1 MVEPVRTTLSMRQ
14 LALDLC
20 NREAN
25 QNKLVIMF
33 VATKAGCERM
43 MNELLGYVNDTC
55 GGRGVLGEERES
67 CLQVARVV
75 LR

>member
-43 MNELLGYVNDTC
+43 MNELLGYVKDAC
-55 GGRGVLGEERES
+55 GGCGVLGEERES
-67 CLQVARVV
+67 CLQVARVT
-75 LR
+75 LS